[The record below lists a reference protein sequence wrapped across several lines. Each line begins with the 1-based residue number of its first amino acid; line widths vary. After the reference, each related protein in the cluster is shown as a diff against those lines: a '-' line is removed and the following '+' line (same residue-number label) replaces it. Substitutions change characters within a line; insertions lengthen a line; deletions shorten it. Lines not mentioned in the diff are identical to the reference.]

1 MQDAI
6 RTVALLRFADG
17 GGGLQEKGL
26 FPGLQKYGSPERL
39 ISLYITCSSVSLA
52 PMAPGAGG
60 PLEGSV

>member
-39 ISLYITCSSVSLA
+39 ISLYIPCSS
-52 PMAPGAGG
+52 GAGG

>member
-6 RTVALLRFADG
+6 RTVAFLRYTDG

-26 FPGLQKYGSPERL
+26 FPGLQKYCSLEQL
-39 ISLYITCSSVSLA
+39 ISFSVTCSSVSLA
-52 PMAPGAGG
+52 PRAGS